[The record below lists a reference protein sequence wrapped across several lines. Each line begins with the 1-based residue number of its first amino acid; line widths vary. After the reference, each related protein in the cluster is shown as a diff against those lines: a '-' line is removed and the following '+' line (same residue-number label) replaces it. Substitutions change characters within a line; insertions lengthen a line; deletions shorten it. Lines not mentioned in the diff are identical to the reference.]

1 VPRRIESL
9 MLAGP
14 AGGLEAMLEEP
25 EETPARAL
33 ALVCHPHPLF
43 GGTMHNK
50 VVYRLARGLRRSGAA
65 VLRFNFRGV
74 GASQGEHDHGNGE
87 ADDARIALDWLR
99 TRFPGMPYV
108 LAGFSF
114 GSRIVLRLGC
124 AAGDASLL
132 IAAGFPTVLGDAA
145 FLESCLAPKVFIQST
160 HDEFAPRP
168 DMQALFDERI
178 AQPKRL
184 IWIESE
190 DHFFQGALDQLEE
203 TVFGL
208 ATAHGQE

>member
-1 VPRRIESL
+1 MARRIESL

-14 AGGLEAMLEEP
+14 AGALEAILEEP
-25 EETPARAL
+25 EESPARSV

-65 VLRFNFRGV
+65 VLRFNFRAV
-74 GASQGEHDHGNGE
+74 GRSQGEHDHGVGE

-99 TRFPGMPYV
+99 ARFPGIPYV

-114 GSRIVLRLGC
+114 GSRVILQLGC
-124 AAGDASLL
+124 SAGDAALL
-132 IAAGFPTVLGDAA
+132 IAAGFPTAHGDPA
-145 FLESCLAPKVFIQST
+145 FLEACQSPKIFIQST
-160 HDEFAPRP
+160 HDEFSPRP
-168 DMQALFDERI
+168 AMQALFNERI
-178 AQPKRL
+178 AEPKQL
-184 IWIESE
+184 IWIEAE
-190 DHFFQGALDQLEE
+190 DHFFQDSLDQLEE

-208 ATAHGQE
+208 PIA

>member
-1 VPRRIESL
+1 VARRIESL
-9 MLAGP
+9 MLAGT
-14 AGGLEAMLEEP
+14 AGALEALLEEP

-74 GASQGEHDHGNGE
+74 GRSQGEHDHGLGE
-87 ADDARIALDWLR
+87 ANDARVALDWLR
-99 TRFPGMPYV
+99 ARFPGVPYV

-114 GSRIVLRLGC
+114 GSRIILQLGC
-124 AAGDASLL
+124 SSGDASRL
-132 IAAGFPTVLGDAA
+132 IATGFPTAHGDPE
-145 FLESCLAPKVFIQST
+145 FLESCQSPKIFIQST
-160 HDEFAPRP
+160 RDEFAPVP
-168 DMQALFDERI
+168 QMEALFERI
-178 AQPKRL
+178 AEPKQL
-184 IWIESE
+184 VWIEAQ
-190 DHFFQGALDQLEE
+190 DHFFQGGLDQLEE

-208 ATAHGQE
+208 KITA